1 MKLHMSPVFLLAA
14 LIFVYV
20 PYTASAAEAGSSKQ
34 FSTCMDKSGGVTSS
48 MIECIVTENK
58 LQDARLNKAYKALG
72 AELPP
77 ARKTQLLEAQR
88 AWIKFRDANCS
99 FYNDPDGGSMARV
112 GANDCLMRATTERA
126 REMEALME

>member
-1 MKLHMSPVFLLAA
+1 MSPAFLLTA

-34 FSTCMDKSGGVTSS
+34 FSTCMDKSGGITSS
-48 MIECIVTENK
+48 MIECIVTEEK
-58 LQDARLNKAYKALG
+58 LQDVRLNKAYKALS
-72 AELPP
+72 ANLPP
-77 ARKTQLLEAQR
+77 DRKKQLLEAQR

-126 REMEALME
+126 RELEALVE